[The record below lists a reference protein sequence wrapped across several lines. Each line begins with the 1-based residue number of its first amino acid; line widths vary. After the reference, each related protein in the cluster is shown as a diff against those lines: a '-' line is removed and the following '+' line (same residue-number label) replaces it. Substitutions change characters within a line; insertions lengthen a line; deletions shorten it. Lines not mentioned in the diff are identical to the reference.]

1 MTSSEAVGRRRPH
14 VAIAAP
20 SSWLRSTGPSGVR
33 SVRPRSFRRHVL
45 VLSADPRP
53 PPDSYIGDVSHGLVT
68 TLLAE
73 PAVADPPRRVWRD
86 WVLVGLITFGTLLE
100 GIFRE
105 NLVWGPWPMFAVVL
119 LGFTLLWRR
128 QHPLAMTAVSMG
140 AFIVL
145 DQLAR
150 LIEGRPVEAYTSA
163 FLLIHV
169 YALFRWASGR
179 DCARGL
185 GVMGLAFASSL
196 LTSWTGV
203 VDAIAG
209 GIVLL
214 FPAVL
219 GAEVRHLVQRRERT
233 RDEVKAR
240 EREFLARELHDT
252 VAHHVSAIAVQA
264 QAGRAIGAHDPRAA
278 LDVLAVIESEA
289 SRTLAEMRSMVG
301 TLRRRDGIPPSSG
314 QYALADI
321 EDLATSH
328 TAAGVPVDIERR
340 GDLDDLPPML
350 QTALYRVAQES
361 ITNARR
367 HARRATRVDV
377 LLTRDS
383 DGARVSVT
391 DDGERGPMIA
401 RSTGYGLVGMAERV
415 SLLGGTFEAGP
426 TPDRGWAVHARVPL
440 PPGQA

>member
-1 MTSSEAVGRRRPH
+1 MSDRLLA
-14 VAIAAP
+14 
-20 SSWLRSTGPSGVR
+20 
-33 SVRPRSFRRHVL
+33 
-45 VLSADPRP
+45 
-53 PPDSYIGDVSHGLVT
+53 

-73 PAVADPPRRVWRD
+73 PAVPDPPRRVWRD
-86 WVLVGLITFGTLLE
+86 AALVGALTVATVIE
-100 GIFRE
+100 GVVRE
-105 NLVWGPWPMFAVVL
+105 SMVWSPWSTIAVL
-119 LGFTLLWRR
+119 LLGLTLLWRR
-128 QHPLAMTAVSMG
+128 THPLAMTAVAMG

-289 SRTLAEMRSMVG
+289 SRTLAEMRSIVG
-301 TLRRRDGIPPSSG
+301 TLRETSTSAVSAEFAPSSG
-314 QYALADI
+314 LADI
-321 EDLATSH
+321 
-328 TAAGVPVDIERR
+328 AGFADAPESDGPRVRVDIRLDANSVGR
-340 GDLDDLPPML
+340 VGDAVGG
-350 QTALYRVAQES
+350 ALFRVAQES

-367 HARRATRVDV
+367 HAFDATRVDV
-377 LLTRDS
+377 CVDGDDHVVRLTVD
-383 DGARVSVT
+383 
-391 DDGERGPMIA
+391 DDGVGQRSASRASGFGVIGMTER
-401 RSTGYGLVGMAERV
+401 AE
-415 SLLGGTFEAGP
+415 LLGGTLDAGP
-426 TPDRGWAVHARVPL
+426 RPDGGWRVVAVIPL
-440 PPGQA
+440 GGRR